1 MSTSANSNET
11 NLTLNLSEEH
21 QQTLEKAAAITG
33 LSLHDYVLHQA
44 LNSAIAH
51 IASYSQMAISDREKE
66 LSIAALANSPSFNE
80 VWKEAIKESQQ
91 KSENHN
97 FQAETA
103 EPETDES
110 KHLHDLAKALIVN
123 FAWSYA
129 DALEKN
135 KSTTSTGENSPESN
149 GKVND

>member
-1 MSTSANSNET
+1 MSTSANSNEKIV
-11 NLTLNLSEEH
+11 TLNLSEEH

-44 LNSAIAH
+44 LNSAISH
-51 IASYSQMAISDREKE
+51 IAFYSQMAISDREKE
-66 LSIAALANSPSFNE
+66 SARDDSPSLDE
-80 VWKEAIKESQQ
+80 VWKEAIEEGHR
-91 KSENHN
+91 KSENPN
-97 FQAETA
+97 LQAE
-103 EPETDES
+103 PKTDAS
-110 KHLHDLAKALIVN
+110 KDLHDIAKAILVN

-135 KSTTSTGENSPESN
+135 KSTTPTGENSPDRN

>member
-1 MSTSANSNET
+1 MSTNET
-11 NLTLNLSEEH
+11 NLTLNLSVEH

-44 LNSAIAH
+44 LHAAIAH
-51 IASYSQMAISDREKE
+51 IASYRQMAISDREQD
-66 LSIAALANSPSFNE
+66 LSIAALANSLSLNE

-97 FQAETA
+97 FPAETA

-110 KHLHDLAKALIVN
+110 KHLHDLAKALMVN

-135 KSTTSTGENSPESN
+135 KSTTPTGENSHESN

>member
-11 NLTLNLSEEH
+11 SLTLNLSVEH
-21 QQTLEKAAAITG
+21 QQTLENAAAITG

-44 LNSAIAH
+44 LQAAIAH

-66 LSIAALANSPSFNE
+66 LLMAALANSPSFNE
-80 VWKEAIKESQQ
+80 VWKEAIKESHL

-97 FQAETA
+97 LQAETT

-110 KHLHDLAKALIVN
+110 KHLHDLAKAILVN

-135 KSTTSTGENSPESN
+135 KSTTPTGENRPDRK